1 MLMTRTCGSTCTS
14 VTTDGGGG
22 GVKKYWPAET
32 GIKQEQGRHGA
43 GDKHD

>member
-1 MLMTRTCGSTCTS
+1 MTRTCGTTCTS

-32 GIKQEQGRHGA
+32 SIKQEQGRHGA

>member
-1 MLMTRTCGSTCTS
+1 MLMTRTCGTS
-14 VTTDGGGG
+14 VTTDGG